1 VKFWRLQKRSLA
13 LLEPRSRRKFILAV
27 ILQASLGLIDVIG
40 VLLTGVIGT
49 LASLTYTRTKAPKQI
64 DIVLKFLHLSE
75 KNPANSIM
83 ILSFFALAFFLSKTA
98 LALFFTRR
106 TFNFLATQQSR
117 VSSSLA
123 KQIMH
128 SDYIWLRNQEPHVLS
143 TTMILGISAAT
154 VNALGQILILTAEFA
169 LVAFFVLLLLIV
181 NPLIATFTILYMC
194 VVLYALNSIV
204 GKRVTFFNQNQGRL
218 RLEGETN
225 FYNALK
231 LFREIRVLR
240 RMEWFQSKFDFI
252 FSRQA
257 HFYSEDIWIQQIP
270 KYALEIALLV
280 GASGLLVA
288 GRFSTNSRQIIPI
301 LVIYLASSA
310 RIFPSLT
317 RIQSSIFSLRSH
329 AFYAWKA
336 LDLIE
341 DFSIVEGERRDS
353 EPTNDVQAGQI
364 ISDEPPSIN
373 LRKLSFRYPDSE
385 TNVISDLSLSIQPG
399 ERVAI
404 VGSSGAG
411 KSTLCD
417 LLLGLLEPTEG
428 ILEIGQL
435 NASTWINRNVGR
447 IAYLPQD
454 VTLIGG
460 TLLENICLGVEEK
473 DINPIEVS
481 NVISRSQLG
490 EFVKSLPDGV
500 NANLGVNGIKIS
512 GGQKQRIGI
521 ARALYSQPKILIMD
535 EATSALDAETE
546 HGIMKV
552 LENLGGDVTLIFI
565 AHRLSSIRDF
575 PRILY
580 FENGELLA
588 DGNFLTVR
596 TKVPRFNLQAELFG
610 L

>member
-1 VKFWRLQKRSLA
+1 M
-13 LLEPRSRRKFILAV
+13 AV
-27 ILQASLGLIDVIG
+27 VLQASLGLIDVIG

-49 LASLTYTRTKAPKQI
+49 MASISYTHMKTPKQI
-64 DIVLKFLHLSE
+64 DMVLKFLHLSG
-75 KNPANSIM
+75 KNPASSIM

-128 SDYIWLRNQEPHVLS
+128 SNYIWLRNQEPHVLS
-143 TTMILGISAAT
+143 TTVILGVSAAT
-154 VNALGQILILTAEFA
+154 VNALGQILILTSEFA
-169 LVAFFVLLLLIV
+169 LVALFVTLLIIV
-181 NPLIATFTILYMC
+181 NPLIAIFTILYMC
-194 VVLYALNSIV
+194 IVLYALNSVV
-204 GKRVTFFNQNQGRL
+204 GKRVTLFNQNQGRL
-218 RLEGETN
+218 RLEGERN
-225 FYNALK
+225 FFNALK
-231 LFREIRVLR
+231 LFREIRVFQR
-240 RMEWFQSKFDFI
+240 AKWFQSKFDVV
-252 FSRQA
+252 FSQQA
-257 HFYSEDIWIQQIP
+257 HYYSEDIWIQQIP
-270 KYALEIALLV
+270 KYALEVALLV

-288 GRFSTNSRQIIPI
+288 GRLSTNSQQIIPI

-329 AFYAWKA
+329 AFYAGKA

-341 DFSIVEGERRDS
+341 DFATMNNEKKDQVLATSTPANQFTS
-353 EPTNDVQAGQI
+353 N
-364 ISDEPPSIN
+364 EPPSIN
-373 LRKLSFRYPDSE
+373 LRELSFSYPDSP
-385 TNVISDLSLSIQPG
+385 TKVLSNLSLSIHPG

-417 LLLGLLEPTEG
+417 LMLGLLEPTEG
-428 ILEIGQL
+428 SIEIGHVP
-435 NASTWINRNVGR
+435 ASAWINGHVGS
-447 IAYLPQD
+447 ISYLPQD

-460 TLLENICLGVEEK
+460 TLLENICLGLEEK
-473 DINPIEVS
+473 DIDPLEVS
-481 NVISRSQLG
+481 KVISRSQLN
-490 EFVKSLPDGV
+490 EFVNSLPSGINTD
-500 NANLGVNGIKIS
+500 LGVNGIKIS

-546 HGIMKV
+546 HGIMNV
-552 LENLGGDVTLIFI
+552 LEKLGSDVTLIFI
-565 AHRLSSIRDF
+565 AHRLSSIREF
-575 PRILY
+575 PRVLY
-580 FENGELLA
+580 FEDGELMA
-588 DGNFLTVR
+588 DGDFQKVR
-596 TKVPRFNLQAELFG
+596 EEVPRFNLQAELFG